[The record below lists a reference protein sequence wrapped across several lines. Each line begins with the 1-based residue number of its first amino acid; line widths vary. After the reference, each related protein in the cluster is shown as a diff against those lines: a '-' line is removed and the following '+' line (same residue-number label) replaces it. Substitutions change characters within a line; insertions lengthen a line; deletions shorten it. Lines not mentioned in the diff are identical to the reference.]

1 MTGPLKGAGLSSPV
15 EAVTGSTPRTYEEIV
30 DEWRLNL
37 TSMVD
42 GIINQCGN
50 DDHERVHQAFIEYLI
65 ATGGPIFDALTVQV
79 RMALARL
86 ISMEVLHRG
95 PNREGLRCL
104 VDGTLPLLALC
115 AATVA
120 RVVGCRE
127 DSRSREG
134 SEPAVTG
141 NGGYL

>member
-1 MTGPLKGAGLSSPV
+1 MTEPSKGASLTLPA
-15 EAVTGSTPRTYEEIV
+15 EAVTEPTPRTYEEIV

-42 GIINQCGN
+42 AIIIQCGN
-50 DDHERVHQAFIEYLI
+50 DDHERLHQPFIEYLI
-65 ATGGPIFDALTVQV
+65 ATEGPIFDALTVQV
-79 RMALARL
+79 RIALARL
-86 ISMEVLHRG
+86 IAMEVLHRG

-120 RVVGCRE
+120 RVVGAPEDCRSTAQGE
-127 DSRSREG
+127 TGVS
-134 SEPAVTG
+134 G